1 VRLRC
6 APSLSPVIGLTAL
19 LACSTPISFEPQIG
33 DEDEEPDSGVPID
46 AGARDAGREA
56 GVGDAGRDAATGGR
70 DAATGGRDAATAPPL
85 MVDCDL
91 YPARDCPSEQPRQN
105 TRCVQVPQPGEGSYC
120 YYRAQPEGQVQ
131 VAECRTN
138 APGGP
143 ANSATWRVSS
153 ARCSYRCGTDLPQGT
168 NFFSLLT
175 SDCATRRLL
184 DCQTAPARTSQ
195 EGVDR
200 LLRDFVATC
209 GLPANFRAGVTF
221 NAQGCADWLHYQP
234 GSRLTTAQS
243 LCLSN
248 QLENVRFDCDASCAL
263 SPSMAP

>member
-1 VRLRC
+1 VRLC
-6 APSLSPVIGLTAL
+6 WAPRLSSVVGLTAL

-33 DEDEEPDSGVPID
+33 DEDDEPDSGTPID
-46 AGARDAGREA
+46 AGVRDAGREA
-56 GVGDAGRDAATGGR
+56 GVGDGGR
-70 DAATGGRDAATAPPL
+70 DAGPSDAGRDSATAPPL

-91 YPARDCPSEQPRQN
+91 YEASGCPREQPRDN
-105 TRCVQVPQPGEGSYC
+105 TRCVQVPQPAEGPYC

-138 APGGP
+138 PP
-143 ANSATWRVSS
+143 SNSMTWRVSP

-175 SDCATRRLL
+175 SDCGTRPLR
-184 DCQTAPARTSQ
+184 DCRTPLARTSQ

-209 GLPANFRAGVTF
+209 GLPANFRAGVTI
-221 NAQGCADWLHYQP
+221 NAQGCADWFHYQA
-234 GSRLTTAQS
+234 GTRLTTAQS

-248 QLENVRFDCDASCAL
+248 QLESVRFDCDVSCAL